1 MTRFSRAA
9 ASCVFILACTETSAY
24 QISGHLLLE
33 GGGYYSTAGQS
44 QQVNITGLIGDRFN
58 VTNQHDT
65 NTIFGVGYLVDG
77 PRNARFGIDYG
88 INAFYLAKTKVSGTI
103 TQELKFTNLA
113 YNYYVSHL
121 PVYLVAKGHA
131 NTNCNHLV
139 VTVDA
144 GVGPNFM
151 NTSQYAD
158 SSLDGITLPDNA
170 YTGNFSTTV
179 LSAMAGI
186 GLKFDGI
193 EQFPIEL
200 GYRFFYL
207 GSGYFN
213 PRTGEILN
221 QLKTGNITAQAIIL
235 TVSA

>member
-9 ASCVFILACTETSAY
+9 ASCALLLACTEASAY
-24 QISGHLLLE
+24 QLSGHFLLE
-33 GGGYYSTAGQS
+33 GGGYSSTAGQS

-58 VTNQHDT
+58 LTNQHDT

-77 PRNARFGIDYG
+77 PQNARFGVDYG

-103 TQELKFTNLA
+103 TQELVFTNLA

-121 PVYLVAKGHA
+121 PVYLVAKGRV
-131 NTNCNHLV
+131 NTNYNHLV

-151 NTSQYAD
+151 NTNLYAD
-158 SSLDGITLPDNA
+158 TSLDGITLPDNA
-170 YTGNFSTTV
+170 FAGNFSTTV
-179 LSAMAGI
+179 FSAMVGI
-186 GLKFDGI
+186 GLKFNGI
-193 EQFPIEL
+193 EQFPIEI
-200 GYRFFYL
+200 GYRYFYL